1 MLGLHLCLCTVCVPR
16 AYGSKRKVMDPEE
29 LQLTYNVLKKG
40 VFCLAFQVEGHDLIK
55 SKQTFKV

>member
-1 MLGLHLCLCTVCVPR
+1 
-16 AYGSKRKVMDPEE
+16 MDPEE